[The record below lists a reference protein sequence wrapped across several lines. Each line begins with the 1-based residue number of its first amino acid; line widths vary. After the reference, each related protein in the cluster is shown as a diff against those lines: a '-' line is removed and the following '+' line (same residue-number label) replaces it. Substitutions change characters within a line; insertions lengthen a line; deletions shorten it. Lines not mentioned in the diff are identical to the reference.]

1 MQAQDTARITIGA
14 VSGMKLDRSVERYV
28 ADNVL
33 ALRTLQNR
41 SLISLEKQAVFTANA
56 LDDWND
62 TC

>member
-14 VSGMKLDRSVERYV
+14 VSGMKLDRLVERYV